1 MFSNDINCNFFGE
14 DICVI
19 NGKEII
25 GTKTEMLLVGV
36 FCKYNC
42 TFKLKASLNMELN
55 LKPGKMHQ
63 VYFNEN

>member
-1 MFSNDINCNFFGE
+1 MFKNDINCDFFGE

-25 GTKTEMLLVGV
+25 DTKTELLLLGV

-42 TFKLKASLNMELN
+42 TFKLKASLNLELN

-63 VYFNEN
+63 LYFNEN